1 MTLLGRLLIALA
13 AAFVVALCGTAAG
26 QETRTITVRL
36 HIDVPEGIT
45 LPADYRPELN
55 TTPPTTPMLYYSAS
69 RGAGEGDFV
78 MSGQIPV
85 SATKVWVVLREGF
98 SADSELAAPPEVEE
112 RLRFRAFWEFTKQLW
127 TPERLTIELEP
138 GVDEYSRTVT
148 AERAVTVR
156 GIFKDEQGK
165 GLDSFMLR
173 QDHSNFMLTTRSSS
187 LGFAA
192 LGVRRSHPTWLAH
205 RLPGNGMECLIRY
218 FAAEELS
225 EDVMLGTII
234 VPPSGA
240 DVRADIAL
248 TNNDAIVQGLEFIPG
263 KVSYL
268 TAISEDASRMSIL
281 ILVNNRTRASL
292 DGPDATEL
300 AYLKSGARFLVPGDP
315 GISPHVD
322 KVLRLL
328 RAGRANDLIAAGVPH
343 ISPAPGDTVTMTIDA
358 LDIVKRIEGIKE

>member
-36 HIDVPEGIT
+36 HIDVPEGLT

-55 TTPPTTPMLYYSAS
+55 TTPPSTPIRFYSAS
-69 RGAGEGDFV
+69 RGAAEGDFV

-98 SADSELAAPPEVEE
+98 SADRELAAPPEVEE
-112 RLRFRAFWEFTKQLW
+112 RLRFRAFWEFTKRLW

-138 GVDEYSRTVT
+138 GVDDYSRTVT
-148 AERAVTVR
+148 AERAVTV
-156 GIFKDEQGK
+156 QGTFQNED
-165 GLDSFMLR
+165 GLGVDCFMVR
-173 QDHSNFMLTTRSSS
+173 QNHSNFMQTTRATKR
-187 LGFAA
+187 GFAA
-192 LGVRRSHPTWLAH
+192 FGVRANHPTWIAY
-205 RLPGNGMECLIRY
+205 RLGGNGCECEVRY
-218 FAAEELS
+218 FEAEDLAD
-225 EDVMLGTII
+225 DVMLGT
-234 VPPSGA
+234 VVVTPSGV
-240 DVRADIAL
+240 DVRADVL
-248 TNNDAIVQGLEFIPG
+248 VTNNEVIPKGLDFSPG
-263 KVSYL
+263 KIANL
-268 TAISEDASRMSIL
+268 CAIDETATRISIMDIVES
-281 ILVNNRTRASL
+281 RTRDIASEA
-292 DGPDATEL
+292 GAEL

-328 RAGRANDLIAAGVPH
+328 RAGRANDLIAAGVPR

-358 LDIVKRIEGIKE
+358 LDVVKRIEGIKE